1 MNTVLPERANPVT
14 PSLTVGSTKSDAKS
28 PILRKASTA
37 PWVKEEIGTLL
48 DVL

>member
-1 MNTVLPERANPVT
+1 VT
-14 PSLTVGSTKSDAKS
+14 PSLTVGSTRSDAKS